1 MSTTVAKNFEGGS
14 RGGAEIMQKK
24 PSIWGSSDFGMLLYP
39 KGESLART
47 YPDLAILRSISY
59 IRVMTKEI
67 ASMAIAESRT
77 FRSGN
82 SEAVRL
88 PRNVAFGRE
97 VELTIVRSGDVLTI
111 YPARK
116 PIGELAKQLVELAR
130 PSEIEVRDDEVL
142 PEPSGR

>member
-1 MSTTVAKNFEGGS
+1 M
-14 RGGAEIMQKK
+14 
-24 PSIWGSSDFGMLLYP
+24 
-39 KGESLART
+39 ESLAI
-47 YPDLAILRSISY
+47 PGNISY

-67 ASMAIAESRT
+67 AMAVADSRT

-97 VELTIVRSGDVLTI
+97 VEVTIVRSGDVLTI

-116 PIGELAKQLVELAR
+116 PIGELVKQLEELPR
-130 PSEIEVRDDEVL
+130 PSEIEARDDEVL
-142 PEPSGR
+142 PEPSGL